1 MSELSEDVNDFL
13 IQAYEDL
20 EIIDVNLIEL
30 ENNPSD
36 GALVDNLFRCLHSIK
51 GCSGFVKFTL
61 LGNIAHAG
69 ENLLG
74 QIREAKVIIDTDV
87 INMLLEVGDV
97 IREIL
102 SKIENTGNEGK
113 DDYLAVLDRLR
124 ELQKN
129 TKSYPKPNQRM
140 GDILVESGFVT
151 EDDIDE
157 AIDEQD
163 KGDPR
168 HLGEILVDKNHVHPA
183 EVLKAL
189 GQQGDRFSV
198 VSKTVRVDVAVLD
211 NLMSLVGELVLTRNQ
226 IITQVSKLEI
236 TQLLGASERLNVV
249 TNEIQDHI
257 IKTRL
262 QPISKVL
269 TKFPRVIRD
278 MALKCGKQIETK
290 FEGED
295 TLLDKSV
302 IEAVSDP
309 LNHLVRNAVDHGIEV
324 PSVREAAGKSSSGL
338 IFLRAYH
345 DQGNVYIEIVDDG
358 AGIDYEKIKQ
368 KAIDKNLVSEELASS
383 LSEQECLELIFLP
396 GFSMA
401 EKVTNISGR
410 GVGMDVVK
418 THLEKIG
425 GLVSINS
432 KKGKGTTISLN
443 VPLSV
448 AIVPALIV
456 TTSGERFAIP
466 EVSLVEVVKLVG
478 EQAREAIVNF
488 QNDQTF
494 HYQERDLPVIDLAR
508 ELMIKHDV
516 GFENI
521 DDPAICSTMVVLQA
535 EDRHFALLVDSVTDI
550 EDIVIKSPDNDSN
563 RMLIFS
569 GSTFTT
575 DGRGALIL
583 DAIGLNQVYL
593 LNR

>member
-13 IQAYEDL
+13 VQAYEDL
-20 EIIDVNLIEL
+20 EVIDLNLIEL

-36 GALVDNLFRCLHSIK
+36 GSLVDNLFRCLHSIK
-51 GCSGFVKFTL
+51 GCSGFVDFTI

-74 QIREAKVIIDTDV
+74 QIREAKVAIDSDV
-87 INMLLEVGDV
+87 ISTLLEVGDI
-97 IREIL
+97 IRQIL
-102 SKIENTGNEGK
+102 SKIESTGSEGN
-113 DDYLAVLDRLR
+113 DDFSAILAKLR

-129 TKSYPKPNQRM
+129 KKSSSEPAQRM
-140 GDILVESGFVT
+140 GDILVDSGFVT
-151 EDDIDE
+151 EEEINE
-157 AIDEQD
+157 AIEEQD

-168 HLGEILVDKNHVHPA
+168 HLGEILVDKNQVQPA

-189 GQQGDRFSV
+189 DQQSDRSSV
-198 VSKTVRVDVAVLD
+198 ISKTVRVDVAVLD

-226 IITQVSKLEI
+226 IMTQVSKSKA
-236 TQLLGASERLNVV
+236 TQLTGASERLNVV
-249 TNEIQDHI
+249 TNDIQDCM

-278 MALKCGKQIETK
+278 MAVKCGKSIETK

-302 IEAVSDP
+302 IEAISDP
-309 LNHLVRNAVDHGIEV
+309 LNHLVRNSVDHGIEQ
-324 PSVREAAGKSSSGL
+324 PSEREAAGKPSHGL

-345 DQGNVYIEIVDDG
+345 DQGNVYIEISDDG
-358 AGIDYEKIKQ
+358 AGIDFERTKQ
-368 KAIDKNLVSEELASS
+368 KAIDKNLISEEFASG

-396 GFSMA
+396 GFSTA
-401 EKVTNISGR
+401 EEVTDISGR

-425 GLVSINS
+425 GSVNIKSQKGEGTSIAL
-432 KKGKGTTISLN
+432 K

-466 EVSLVEVVKLVG
+466 EVSMVEVVQLEGV
-478 EQAREAIVNF
+478 QAREAIIKF
-488 QNDQTF
+488 QNDQV
-494 HYQERDLPVIDLAR
+494 HCYQDEDLAVIDLAR

-516 GFENI
+516 GFDNI
-521 DDPAICSTMVVLQA
+521 DDPDICLTMVVLQA
-535 EDRHFALLVDSVTDI
+535 EDRKFALLVDSVTDI